1 MIKAMIRRIEKI
13 NDYRIFQRWKQS
25 SNAQFARVNLIY
37 GQNGSGK
44 STLADLMLGCAVYA
58 ADHSGQRDTRHA
70 EVVRSGVR
78 LKVETDGT
86 ERDVDLND
94 AGFWVRLRVFN
105 KRFVH
110 QNLSFGDEKGP
121 HPQALLTIGKT
132 SVDAEAQLAEL
143 RPKLDEI
150 QSKIGS
156 AEEAAKSADSA
167 AGKRLTQVAR
177 AVTDALLGTQA
188 SEYNPRS
195 YKKNSV
201 EKLLNA
207 FDSDQTLF
215 DDASTDLAVDRKTA
229 TSGAMAR
236 VHLPYRQEVL
246 GRDAVAD
253 ARALLDADVVNEAID
268 ALQGH
273 PDRSEWVQDGI
284 DLHKGLDECLFCGQP
299 LTADRCAE
307 LNAHFDDSFT
317 RLQGDIDALV
327 GRLEASVTASKTYL
341 DSLPADTSV
350 YEDLKV
356 DLQRAR
362 ATYKEE
368 HEAYSQAVECIVAA
382 LKQKRNNPF
391 DIASLGLDVTLKV
404 PDTAGVKKVVAEH
417 AEKIS
422 KHDEEARSAARRV
435 ELYHVKQFADEYKR
449 LKKDAE
455 DKKSVAE
462 ALAKKAGE
470 LRDQIASLENVGGDP
485 VPGAE
490 ELTNNVA
497 RLLGRVELRFS
508 TALDGKHYVIERNGA
523 PATNLSEGEQTAIAL
538 LYFLVSVREDKI
550 EGDPP
555 IVVIDDPV
563 SSLDNSIL
571 YGASASIWSEL
582 VAKTKVS
589 QVFLMTHNFELFR
602 QWLVQMES
610 VPKNV
615 RDEEGGY
622 TAYEMRATCEADDR
636 RVTGRIPRLVPW
648 PLNDKK
654 MQKLRSQYHFLFS
667 RVADGLLTAD
677 SGLGLAEQMEI
688 MALLPNAARR
698 MMESFLSFHRPD
710 KMGSFHGSMRA
721 VPEDRPGLD
730 DSVRT
735 HVERYLHAYSHLEEA
750 DISRSLD
757 LGESMAVLR
766 SLFRFMYHVDRNHV
780 SSMCTA
786 LGIKE
791 QALLGESVSALQK
804 GPIS

>member
-1 MIKAMIRRIEKI
+1 
-13 NDYRIFQRWKQS
+13 
-25 SNAQFARVNLIY
+25 
-37 GQNGSGK
+37 
-44 STLADLMLGCAVYA
+44 
-58 ADHSGQRDTRHA
+58 
-70 EVVRSGVR
+70 
-78 LKVETDGT
+78 
-86 ERDVDLND
+86 
-94 AGFWVRLRVFN
+94 
-105 KRFVH
+105 
-110 QNLSFGDEKGP
+110 
-121 HPQALLTIGKT
+121 
-132 SVDAEAQLAEL
+132 
-143 RPKLDEI
+143 
-150 QSKIGS
+150 
-156 AEEAAKSADSA
+156 
-167 AGKRLTQVAR
+167 
-177 AVTDALLGTQA
+177 
-188 SEYNPRS
+188 
-195 YKKNSV
+195 
-201 EKLLNA
+201 
-207 FDSDQTLF
+207 
-215 DDASTDLAVDRKTA
+215 
-229 TSGAMAR
+229 
-236 VHLPYRQEVL
+236 
-246 GRDAVAD
+246 
-253 ARALLDADVVNEAID
+253 
-268 ALQGH
+268 
-273 PDRSEWVQDGI
+273 
-284 DLHKGLDECLFCGQP
+284 
-299 LTADRCAE
+299 
-307 LNAHFDDSFT
+307 
-317 RLQGDIDALV
+317 
-327 GRLEASVTASKTYL
+327 
-341 DSLPADTSV
+341 
-350 YEDLKV
+350 
-356 DLQRAR
+356 
-362 ATYKEE
+362 
-368 HEAYSQAVECIVAA
+368 
-382 LKQKRNNPF
+382 
-391 DIASLGLDVTLKV
+391 V
-404 PDTAGVKKVVAEH
+404 PDTAGLKKVVAEH

-435 ELYHVKQFADEYKR
+435 ELYYVKQFADEYKR
-449 LKKDAE
+449 LKEDAE
-455 DKKSVAE
+455 DKKLAAE
-462 ALAKKAGE
+462 ALEKEAGE

-490 ELTNNVA
+490 ELTDNVA

-508 TALDGKHYVIERNGA
+508 TALDGKHYVIKRNGA

-571 YGASASIWSEL
+571 FGASAHIWSEL

-615 RDEEGGY
+615 RNEY
-622 TAYEMRATCEADDR
+622 TAYEMRATCEDDNR

-654 MQKLRSQYHFLFS
+654 MKKLRSQYHFLFS

-721 VPEDRPGLD
+721 VLEDRPGLD

-757 LGESMAVLR
+757 PGESMAVLR
-766 SLFRFMYHVDRNHV
+766 SLFRFMYHVDPKHV

-786 LGIKE
+786 LDIKE

>member
-1 MIKAMIRRIEKI
+1 MTKAMIRRIKKI
-13 NDYRIFQRWKQS
+13 DDYRIFQRWKQS
-25 SNAQFARVNLIY
+25 SNVQFARINLIY

-58 ADHSGQRDTRHA
+58 ADQSGQRDTRHT
-70 EVVRSGVR
+70 EVVRSGV
-78 LKVETDGT
+78 LLTVETDGT
-86 ERDVDLND
+86 KRDVDRD
-94 AGFWVRLRVFN
+94 DGEFWGRVRVFN
-105 KRFVH
+105 KGFVE
-110 QNLSFGDEKGP
+110 QNLAFGDKEGP

-132 SVDAEAQLAEL
+132 SVDAEVELAEL
-143 RPKLDEI
+143 HLKRDEVR
-150 QSKIGS
+150 SKS
-156 AEEAAKSADSA
+156 SLAEKAKKAAETAMKN
-167 AGKRLTQVAR
+167 RLTQVAK
-177 AVTDALLGTQA
+177 VVVDALLGTQV
-188 SEYNPRS
+188 SKYNPRS
-195 YKKNSV
+195 YNKTNV
-201 EKLLNA
+201 EKLLSA

-215 DDASTDLAVDRKTA
+215 DDASTDLAADQKTA
-229 TSGAMAR
+229 TSGAMDR
-236 VHLPYRQEVL
+236 VYLPDRQEVS

-253 ARALLDADVVNEAID
+253 VRALLNVDVVNEAID

-284 DLHKGLDECLFCGQP
+284 NLHKGLDECLFCGQP
-299 LTADRCAE
+299 LTADRYAE
-307 LNAHFDDSFT
+307 LNAHFDGSFT

-327 GRLEASVTASKTYL
+327 GRLEASVTASKSYL

-350 YEDLKV
+350 YEDLRV
-356 DLQRAR
+356 NLQRAR
-362 ATYKEE
+362 TTYQEE
-368 HEAYSQAVECIVAA
+368 HEAYFQAVEHIVAA

-391 DIASLGLDVTLKV
+391 DVASLGLDVTLKV
-404 PDTAGVKKVVAEH
+404 PDTAGLEKVVAEH
-417 AEKIS
+417 AEKNS
-422 KHDEEARSAARRV
+422 KHDEEACSAARRV
-435 ELYHVKQFADEYKR
+435 ELYYVKQFADEYKR
-449 LKKDAE
+449 LKKEAE
-455 DKKSVAE
+455 DEKLEAE
-462 ALAKKAGE
+462 ALETKASE
-470 LRDQIASLENVGGDP
+470 LRDQIASLENVGGNP

-490 ELTNNVA
+490 ELTDNVA

-550 EGDPP
+550 EGGPP

-571 YGASASIWSEL
+571 FGASAHIWSEL

-615 RDEEGGY
+615 RNEEGGY
-622 TAYEMRATCEADDR
+622 TAYEMRATCVADNR

-721 VPEDRPGLD
+721 VLEDRPGLD

-791 QALLGESVSALQK
+791 QALLGAPVSALQE
-804 GPIS
+804 GSFA

>member
-1 MIKAMIRRIEKI
+1 
-13 NDYRIFQRWKQS
+13 
-25 SNAQFARVNLIY
+25 
-37 GQNGSGK
+37 
-44 STLADLMLGCAVYA
+44 MLGCAVYA
-58 ADHSGQRDTRHA
+58 ADHSGQRDTRHT

-78 LKVETDGT
+78 LTAETDGT

-94 AGFWVRLRVFN
+94 GGFWGRLRVFN
-105 KRFVH
+105 KEFVR

-150 QSKIGS
+150 QFKIGS
-156 AEEAAKSADSA
+156 AAEAAKSADSA
-167 AGKRLTQVAR
+167 AGKRLTQVAK
-177 AVTDALLGTQA
+177 AVTDVLLGTHA
-188 SEYNPRS
+188 SKYNPRS
-195 YKKNSV
+195 YNKTSV
-201 EKLLNA
+201 EKLLSA
-207 FDSDQTLF
+207 FDSDRTVF
-215 DDASTDLAVDRKTA
+215 DDASTDLVADRKTA

-236 VHLPYRQEVL
+236 AYLNDRQEVL
-246 GRDAVAD
+246 GRDAVSD

-284 DLHKGLDECLFCGQP
+284 TLHKGLDECLFCGQP
-299 LTADRCAE
+299 LTADRRAE
-307 LNAHFDDSFT
+307 LNAHFDDSFK
-317 RLQGDIDALV
+317 RLQGDIDTLM
-327 GRLEASVTASKTYL
+327 GHLKASVTASKTYL
-341 DSLPADTSV
+341 ESLPADTSV

-362 ATYKEE
+362 TTYQEE
-368 HEAYSQAVECIVAA
+368 HEAYSQAVERIVAA

-391 DIASLGLDVTLKV
+391 DVASLGPDVTLKV
-404 PDTAGVKKVVAEH
+404 PDTAGLKKVVAEH

-435 ELYHVKQFADEYKR
+435 ELHYVKQFADEYKR
-449 LKKDAE
+449 LKEDAE
-455 DKKSVAE
+455 DKKLAAE
-462 ALAKKAGE
+462 ALEKKAGE
-470 LRDQIASLENVGGDP
+470 LRNQIASLENVGGDP

-490 ELTNNVA
+490 ELTDNVA
-497 RLLGRVELRFS
+497 RLLGRGELRFS
-508 TALDGKHYVIERNGA
+508 TAPDGKRYVIERNGA

-563 SSLDNSIL
+563 SSLDNSVL
-571 YGASASIWSEL
+571 FGASAHIWSEL
-582 VAKTKVS
+582 VAKTEVS

-610 VPKNV
+610 VPKSV
-615 RDEEGGY
+615 RKKEGGY
-622 TAYEMRATCEADDR
+622 TAYEMRATCEAGNRGVAGR
-636 RVTGRIPRLVPW
+636 RPRLVPW
-648 PLNDKK
+648 PLDDKK
-654 MQKLRSQYHFLFS
+654 AQKLRSQYHFLFF

-688 MALLPNAARR
+688 MALMPNAARR
-698 MMESFLSFHRPD
+698 MMESFLSFRRPD

-721 VPEDRPGLD
+721 VLEDYPGLD

-757 LGESMAVLR
+757 PGESTAVLR
-766 SLFRFMYHVDRNHV
+766 SLFRFMYHVDSNHV
-780 SSMCTA
+780 SNMCAA
-786 LGIKE
+786 LDIEE
-791 QALLGESVSALQK
+791 QALLGTSVSASQK
-804 GPIS
+804 GPVS

>member
-1 MIKAMIRRIEKI
+1 MTKAMIRRIKKI
-13 NDYRIFQRWKQS
+13 DDYRIFQRWEQGS
-25 SNAQFARVNLIY
+25 DTQFARVNLIY

-58 ADHSGQRDTRHA
+58 ADQPGERDGRHA
-70 EVVRSGVR
+70 EAVRSGVR
-78 LKVETDGT
+78 LTVETDGT
-86 ERDVDLND
+86 ERDVDLDNG
-94 AGFWVRLRVFN
+94 GFWRRVRVYN
-105 KRFVH
+105 KGFVQ
-110 QNLSFGDEKGP
+110 QNLAFGDEKGP

-132 SVDAEAQLAEL
+132 IIDAEAQLEEL

-167 AGKRLTQVAR
+167 AGKLLTEAAR
-177 AVTDALLGTQA
+177 AVTEALLGTQA
-188 SEYNPRS
+188 SKYKPRS
-195 YKKNSV
+195 YNKTSV
-201 EKLLNA
+201 EKLLSA
-207 FDSDQTLF
+207 FDSDRTVF
-215 DDASTDLAVDRKTA
+215 DDASTDLDADQKTA
-229 TSGAMAR
+229 TSKAMDPAY
-236 VHLPYRQEVL
+236 LPDRQEVL

-284 DLHKGLDECLFCGQP
+284 TLHKGLDECLFCGQP
-299 LTADRCAE
+299 LTADRRAE

-327 GRLEASVTASKTYL
+327 SRLEASVTASKTYL

-356 DLQRAR
+356 DLKRAR
-362 ATYKEE
+362 ATYQKE
-368 HEAYSQAVECIVAA
+368 HEAYFQAVDRIVAA

-391 DIASLGLDVTLKV
+391 DVASLGLDITLKV
-404 PDTAGVKKVVAEH
+404 PDTAGLKKVVAEH

-422 KHDEEARSAARRV
+422 KHDEEACSAARRV
-435 ELYHVKQFADEYKR
+435 ELHYVKQFADEYKR
-449 LKKDAE
+449 LKEDAE
-455 DKKSVAE
+455 DKK
-462 ALAKKAGE
+462 LAAKELEKKAGE

-485 VPGAE
+485 APGAE
-490 ELTNNVA
+490 ELTDNVT
-497 RLLGRVELRFS
+497 RLLGRGELRFS
-508 TALDGKHYVIERNGA
+508 TAPDGKRYVIERNGA

-571 YGASASIWSEL
+571 FGASAHIWSEL

-615 RDEEGGY
+615 RKEKGGY
-622 TAYEMRATCEADDR
+622 TAYEIRATCEAGNRGIAGR
-636 RVTGRIPRLVPW
+636 RPRLVPW
-648 PLNDKK
+648 PLDDKK
-654 MQKLRSQYHFLFS
+654 AQKLRSQYHFLFS

-688 MALLPNAARR
+688 MALMPNAARR

-721 VPEDRPGLD
+721 VLEDHPGLD

-735 HVERYLHAYSHLEEA
+735 HVERYLHAYSHFEEP

-757 LGESMAVLR
+757 PGESTAVLR
-766 SLFRFMYHVDRNHV
+766 SLFRFMYHVDRKHV
-780 SSMCTA
+780 ASMCTA
-786 LGIKE
+786 LDIKE
-791 QALLGESVSALQK
+791 QALLGAPASALQER
-804 GPIS
+804 PVS